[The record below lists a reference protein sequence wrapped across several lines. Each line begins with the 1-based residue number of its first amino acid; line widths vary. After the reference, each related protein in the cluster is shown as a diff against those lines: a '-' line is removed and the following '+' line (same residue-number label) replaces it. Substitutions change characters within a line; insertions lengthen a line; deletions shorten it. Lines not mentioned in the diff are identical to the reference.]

1 MTAKASFDQD
11 MIRSQIDTM
20 DHISHGSGVAPS
32 TFQNCSTRHI
42 RPLRAFGREGGRA
55 ERVRSQS
62 IFPEDLKAIGMS
74 CYIKCS
80 NASHT
85 VSLDRHLQDLQV
97 ITCRGE
103 EEDEQ
108 SDTHERCT
116 RVRISPSG
124 VAFGTHCQKQ
134 GDIYSGSRIFFRT
147 SLAELERI
155 GWSAGE

>member
-1 MTAKASFDQD
+1 
-11 MIRSQIDTM
+11 
-20 DHISHGSGVAPS
+20 
-32 TFQNCSTRHI
+32 
-42 RPLRAFGREGGRA
+42 
-55 ERVRSQS
+55 
-62 IFPEDLKAIGMS
+62 MS

-80 NASHT
+80 NANHT

-108 SDTHERCT
+108 SDTHERRT
-116 RVRISPSG
+116 RVRISRSG

-147 SLAELERI
+147 SLAELERF
-155 GWSAGE
+155 GWSAVPGIKISCRSHPPLLKTVV